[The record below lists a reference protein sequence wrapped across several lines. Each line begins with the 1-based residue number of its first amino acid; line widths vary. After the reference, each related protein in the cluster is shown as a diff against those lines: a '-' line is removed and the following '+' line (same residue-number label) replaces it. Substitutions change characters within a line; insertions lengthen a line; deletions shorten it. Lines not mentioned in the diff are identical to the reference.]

1 MEDANLARQL
11 LGSVGLCE
19 LIPESQQNAF
29 TGLAASGPAYIYTI
43 LEGLADG
50 GVRCGLPRNVAVKF
64 AAQMTL
70 GAAKMSLDSGNQFLW
85 HTRMNKKYGKT
96 LIHPFPICITVLYWI
111 YYICL

>member
-1 MEDANLARQL
+1 MIRNCIKWIVGPLFVFRYSSTVNLICLFKSGATIDDANLTKQL

-50 GVRCGLPRNVAVKF
+50 GVRCGLPRNVAIKM

-70 GAAKMSLDSGNQFLW
+70 GAAKMSLDSG
-85 HTRMNKKYGKT
+85 
-96 LIHPFPICITVLYWI
+96 
-111 YYICL
+111 

>member
-1 MEDANLARQL
+1 MARNKIYLTYINKILISNFFKGATSDDSNLTKQL

-50 GVRCGLPRNVAVKF
+50 GVRCGLPRDVAVKF

-70 GAAKMSLDSGNQFLW
+70 GAAKMSLDSGNYLFL
-85 HTRMNKKYGKT
+85 
-96 LIHPFPICITVLYWI
+96 V
-111 YYICL
+111 

>member
-1 MEDANLARQL
+1 MELWPFFVFRYSSTVNLICLFESGATIDDANLTKQL

-50 GVRCGLPRNVAVKF
+50 GVRCGLPRNVAIKM

-70 GAAKMSLDSGNQFLW
+70 GAAKMSLDSG
-85 HTRMNKKYGKT
+85 
-96 LIHPFPICITVLYWI
+96 
-111 YYICL
+111 

>member
-1 MEDANLARQL
+1 MIRNCIIGPFFVCRYSSTVNLICLFQSGATIDDANLTKQL

-50 GVRCGLPRNVAVKF
+50 GVRCGLPRNVAIKM

-70 GAAKMSLDSGNQFLW
+70 GAAKMSLDSG
-85 HTRMNKKYGKT
+85 
-96 LIHPFPICITVLYWI
+96 
-111 YYICL
+111 

>member
-1 MEDANLARQL
+1 MNCISLGNVHQSHNDLLGATMDDANLTRQL
-11 LGSVGLCE
+11 LGSVGICE

-29 TGLAASGPAYIYTI
+29 TGLAASGPAYVYTI

-70 GAAKMSLDSGNQFLW
+70 GAAKMSLESGKYNNQL
-85 HTRMNKKYGKT
+85 
-96 LIHPFPICITVLYWI
+96 LI
-111 YYICL
+111 

>member
-1 MEDANLARQL
+1 MFRVMMYRKAKFLFISDTFFITGATLDDANLTKQL

-50 GVRCGLPRNVAVKF
+50 GVRCGLPRDVAVKF
-64 AAQMTL
+64 AAQMTM
-70 GAAKMSLDSGNQFLW
+70 GAAKMSLDSGK
-85 HTRMNKKYGKT
+85 H
-96 LIHPFPICITVLYWI
+96 V
-111 YYICL
+111 

>member
-1 MEDANLARQL
+1 MDDANLTRQL
-11 LGSVGLCE
+11 LGSVGICE

-70 GAAKMSLDSGNQFLW
+70 GAAKMSLESGKYNNQLV
-85 HTRMNKKYGKT
+85 NIELACY
-96 LIHPFPICITVLYWI
+96 
-111 YYICL
+111 

>member
-1 MEDANLARQL
+1 MTVTGIEIVISTFFIGATSEDSNLTKQL

-50 GVRCGLPRNVAVKF
+50 GVRCGLPRDVAVKF

-70 GAAKMSLDSGNQFLW
+70 GAAKMSLDSGNYSFLY
-85 HTRMNKKYGKT
+85 N
-96 LIHPFPICITVLYWI
+96 LENLSQ
-111 YYICL
+111 